1 MLMIDQCMGLSALVG
16 ARLGVSRP
24 GAGRRCLPAQR
35 LEPKEVP
42 ALLAALA
49 VATVAPRQ
57 PKGVGVVGRALPQ
70 RHKVAVWAA
79 ISWHHVV
86 MEVE

>member
-1 MLMIDQCMGLSALVG
+1 MLMIDQCLGISALVG
-16 ARLGVSRP
+16 ARLGVRRP
-24 GAGRRCLPAQR
+24 RAGRRCLAAQR
-35 LEPKEVP
+35 LKPKEAP
-42 ALLAALA
+42 ALVATLA
-49 VATVAPRQ
+49 VATVASRQ

-70 RHKVAVWAA
+70 RHKVAVWAV